1 MWRAAKATR
10 TVLDDV
16 DADVVVGF
24 GGYVSVPAYLAAWRR
39 KTPTIIHEVNVPP
52 GVANKMGM
60 RFTDHVA
67 VGFPYQVEQ
76 VESLRTARVTGV
88 PLRTSITSLD
98 RAGAQRDARI
108 KLGLHPDLPTLFV
121 FGASQGARSINL
133 AMAGAAKALT
143 ASGIQV
149 LHIMGARNEPV
160 EIPPDLPAPYVTL
173 KFLEAME
180 LGYAAGDLALCRGG
194 AMTCAETAAVGMP
207 AIYVPLPYGNGEQR
221 RNALP
226 VVEAGGGILVDDSEL
241 SPDWIERTII
251 PLAHDRPRLAGM
263 SAAAASYGRRDGDE
277 ALRTFLYEVVGRVS
291 DELSAEELGTVHFI
305 GIGGVGMCGLARL
318 FATRGIPVT
327 GSELREWPQLA
338 GLRAL
343 GATIH
348 MSHDAANL
356 DGVDTVVYS
365 TAIPKDH
372 LEIVEARSRGLRVL
386 HRSEALAAAMVG
398 RRAIAVAGT
407 HGKTTTTSMMTVA
420 LQHAGLDPSFVIGGE
435 ISEAGSNGHH
445 GSGSHFVVEADE
457 SDRSFLRYKPFV
469 SIITNIDADHLNTY
483 GDMAGLAAAFEEF
496 CRQTDPAGFVVTC
509 ADNPGTHELA
519 GKLRDQRA
527 DRLHLWRGRGRQP
540 AAHRDHHDRRRRSLP
555 GRAGRP
561 LARRDQPAGARPVP
575 GAELGS
581 GPAHRDQAGH
591 RGVRIGGRVAG
602 RLPGRAT
609 PVRTQGHGRRRA
621 GLRRVRVPPGVD
633 GGRAGDAARGGR

>member
-1 MWRAAKATR
+1 MSGTVYYGAAAAAQRSSVRSVVLAGGGTGGHIYPLLAFADCLRRHDPSLRITCLGTPRGLENEIIPPRGYDLRHIPAYQLPRSVNMHLVRTPDRMWRAAKATR

-98 RAGAQRDARI
+98 RAAAQREARI

-277 ALRTFLYEVVGRVS
+277 ALRTFLYEVVG
-291 DELSAEELGTVHFI
+291 E
-305 GIGGVGMCGLARL
+305 
-318 FATRGIPVT
+318 
-327 GSELREWPQLA
+327 
-338 GLRAL
+338 
-343 GATIH
+343 
-348 MSHDAANL
+348 
-356 DGVDTVVYS
+356 
-365 TAIPKDH
+365 
-372 LEIVEARSRGLRVL
+372 
-386 HRSEALAAAMVG
+386 
-398 RRAIAVAGT
+398 
-407 HGKTTTTSMMTVA
+407 
-420 LQHAGLDPSFVIGGE
+420 
-435 ISEAGSNGHH
+435 
-445 GSGSHFVVEADE
+445 
-457 SDRSFLRYKPFV
+457 
-469 SIITNIDADHLNTY
+469 
-483 GDMAGLAAAFEEF
+483 
-496 CRQTDPAGFVVTC
+496 
-509 ADNPGTHELA
+509 
-519 GKLRDQRA
+519 
-527 DRLHLWRGRGRQP
+527 
-540 AAHRDHHDRRRRSLP
+540 
-555 GRAGRP
+555 
-561 LARRDQPAGARPVP
+561 
-575 GAELGS
+575 
-581 GPAHRDQAGH
+581 
-591 RGVRIGGRVAG
+591 
-602 RLPGRAT
+602 
-609 PVRTQGHGRRRA
+609 
-621 GLRRVRVPPGVD
+621 
-633 GGRAGDAARGGR
+633 